1 MTKFTF
7 TYNDGKGEMTL
18 NLENFF
24 ARNPTTGKLINT
36 IKPDVKKVFKLIKEW
51 CDEKQID
58 FLLNWLESNGCSDLA
73 TDFQKLR

>member
-24 ARNPTTGKLINT
+24 ARNPNTGKLINT
-36 IKPDVKKVFKLIKEW
+36 IKSDVKKVFKLIKDW

-73 TDFQKLR
+73 ADFRKLR